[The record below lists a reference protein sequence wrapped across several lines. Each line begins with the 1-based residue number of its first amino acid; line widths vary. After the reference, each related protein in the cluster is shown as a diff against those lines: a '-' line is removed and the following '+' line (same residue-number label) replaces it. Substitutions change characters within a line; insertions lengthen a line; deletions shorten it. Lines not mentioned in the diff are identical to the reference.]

1 MAQKRKTNEAR
12 KQRNKANGITKGNSK
27 YALKLLQRKRGNI
40 SHRSPFNNNGRAVAL
55 VEVTNS
61 KEERDQAQANRER
74 GAK

>member
-1 MAQKRKTNEAR
+1 MARKRKTNEAR
-12 KQRNKANGITKGNSK
+12 KQRNKVHGITKGNSK

-40 SHRSPFNNNGRAVAL
+40 SPKSPFYQGRAVAM
-55 VEVTNS
+55 VEVTNN